1 MAGTAS
7 PRQGGPTVDRVSVTE
22 SPLPAG
28 DFSTWLGEIEGALRG
43 DRGSDVPCGG
53 CTACCTSSQ
62 FVHIAPDET
71 DTLALVPAALLFPA
85 PGLPD
90 GHVLLGYDKR
100 GHCPLLVDNRCT
112 IYEHRPRTCR
122 TYDCRVF
129 PAADVEVDEGDKAL
143 IAQRVRRWRFSY
155 EGESGEVRH
164 AAVRAAATY
173 LIEHPEVIPGGVP
186 SATQLAVLAVE
197 VHAAFLSPGT
207 DETARACVTEPEL
220 DAVRDVLAR
229 WASNQ

>member
-1 MAGTAS
+1 M
-7 PRQGGPTVDRVSVTE
+7 RVTE

-62 FVHIAPDET
+62 FVHIAPDEA
-71 DTLALVPAALLFPA
+71 DTLAHVPAALLFPA
-85 PGLPD
+85 PGLPQ
-90 GHVLLGYDKR
+90 GHVLLGYDKQ
-100 GHCPLLVDNRCT
+100 GHCPMLVDNRCT

-129 PAADVEVDEGDKAL
+129 PAAGIEVDDVDKEL
-143 IAQRVRRWRFSY
+143 IAQRVRRWRFSF
-155 EGESGEVRH
+155 EDESGEVRH
-164 AAVRAAATY
+164 SAVRAAASY
-173 LIEHPEVIPGGVP
+173 LAEHPEVLPGGAP
-186 SATQLAVLAVE
+186 SATQRAVLAVE
-197 VHAAFLSPGT
+197 VHAAFLGPGT
-207 DETARACVTEPEL
+207 DETALASVTEPEL
-220 DAVRDVLAR
+220 DAVRDALAG